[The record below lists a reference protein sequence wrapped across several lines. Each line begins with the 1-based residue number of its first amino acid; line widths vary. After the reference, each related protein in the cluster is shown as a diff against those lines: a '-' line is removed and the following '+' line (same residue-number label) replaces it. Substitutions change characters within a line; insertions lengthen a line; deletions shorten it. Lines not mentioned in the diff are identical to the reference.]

1 MQMIL
6 EAKETV
12 NENER
17 NELLSFASC
26 NSELLFSLI
35 NDILDFA

>member
-1 MQMIL
+1 MVL
-6 EAKETV
+6 EAKETK
-12 NENER
+12 NEDNR